1 MAPLNEEEIKQKL
14 EGLTG
19 WELKENAIEKVFQFD
34 SFLRSIAFITRLT
47 EPAETARH
55 HPDITINYDKVTLS
69 LSTHDEG
76 GVTQKD
82 FQLAARIDKL
92 SG

>member
-19 WELKENAIEKVFQFD
+19 WELKDNAIKKVFQFN
-34 SFLRSIAFITRLT
+34 SFLRSIAFVTRLA

-55 HPDITINYDKVTLS
+55 HPDIRINYDKVTLS

-76 GVTQKD
+76 GITQKD
-82 FQLAARIDKL
+82 FHLAARIDKL